1 MPPWESPRRGF
12 HAEGLEGTLDSRKEG
27 STLSRDVLSCSS
39 AGVTEPKIYQLWSL
53 APSLGS

>member
-39 AGVTEPKIYQLWSL
+39 AGVTEPKIYQLWS
-53 APSLGS
+53 